1 MSLWR
6 DPKNHQW
13 YSRHWVVDDGVV
25 IRYANV
31 NNPARKRRCWLVY
44 GESAKDRERADERIG
59 GLIQKETPE
68 ARLELSNKQIRG
80 AVKQSVS
87 AQRVTLSEFVKMLK
101 EGIPGMLRPWRERL
115 AKRTVSGYT
124 QYLRLYI
131 LPAFEKLALTEITW
145 DKTLDLLQ
153 KLEVDDSLGHH
164 TLTHVRACISTVL
177 TDAVT
182 VRLLKQNPLLGQR
195 RKASRKHRAETIQ
208 PKRPLNWAQKAKFE
222 ATIDKLIATGWRL
235 RPSYAV
241 HHLLQLHCGLRPSE
255 SAALKVSDIDL
266 EKSRLRIER
275 ALDEDGTIKATKTH
289 EQRWVD
295 LNTWIKDRLKLHV
308 TWLKAEAIAAGKSGE
323 WLLPS
328 EAWTFLNERNAR
340 RAFDAICDEA
350 NKSDDGI
357 KLEGHSPYDLRHT
370 FASLQLSAGADP
382 AYVSAQMG
390 HANTEITLTVYTK
403 WVRTEGRRFV
413 DLLAEQDSTGIA
425 DRYSPVMTPPAA
437 RKPLK

>member
-6 DPKNHQW
+6 DPKNRQW

-31 NNPARKRRCWLVY
+31 NNPARKRRCWLVH
-44 GESAKDRERADERIG
+44 GESVRDRERADERIG
-59 GLIQKETPE
+59 GLIQKETSE
-68 ARLELSNKQIRG
+68 ARIELSNKQTRG
-80 AVKQSVS
+80 AVKRSVS
-87 AQRVTLSEFVKMLK
+87 AQRVTLGEFVIRLGV
-101 EGIPGMLRPWRERL
+101 GIPGKLKAWHERL
-115 AKRTVSGYT
+115 AKRTVSTYT

-131 LPAFEKLALTEITW
+131 LPTFENLALTEVTW

-153 KLEVDDSLGHH
+153 KLEVDDGLGHH
-164 TLTHVRACISTVL
+164 TLTHVRACVSTVL

-182 VRLLKQNPLLGQR
+182 ARLLKHNPLLGQR
-195 RKASRKHRAETIQ
+195 RKASKKHRSETIQ
-208 PKRPLNWAQKAKFE
+208 PKRPLTWAQKAKFE
-222 ATIDKLIATGWRL
+222 ATIDKLLATGWRL

-266 EKSRLRIER
+266 ERNRLRIER
-275 ALDEDGTIKATKTH
+275 ALDEDGTIKATKTN

-308 TWLKAEAIAAGKSGE
+308 TWLNAEAIAAEKSAE

-340 RAFDAICDEA
+340 RAFDAICNEA
-350 NKSDDGI
+350 NKSKDGT

-413 DLLAEQDSTGIA
+413 DLLDQRDSTRIVEQEC
-425 DRYSPVMTPPAA
+425 SELSPPAA
-437 RKPLK
+437 PKLMK

>member
-1 MSLWR
+1 
-6 DPKNHQW
+6 
-13 YSRHWVVDDGVV
+13 
-25 IRYANV
+25 V
-31 NNPARKRRCWLVY
+31 NGWQ
-44 GESAKDRERADERIG
+44 SERFQA
-59 GLIQKETPE
+59 TPNTC
-68 ARLELSNKQIRG
+68 AC
-80 AVKQSVS
+80 
-87 AQRVTLSEFVKMLK
+87 TFC
-101 EGIPGMLRPWRERL
+101 LR
-115 AKRTVSGYT
+115 
-124 QYLRLYI
+124 
-131 LPAFEKLALTEITW
+131 FEKLALTEITW

-222 ATIDKLIATGWRL
+222 ATIDKLLATGWRL

-255 SAALKVSDIDL
+255 SAVLKVSDIDL
-266 EKSRLRIER
+266 EKSCLRIER

-308 TWLKAEAIAAGKSGE
+308 TWLKAEAIAAGKSVE

-413 DLLAEQDSTGIA
+413 DLLAERDSTGIA
-425 DRYSPVMTPPAA
+425 DQDSPVMTPPSAP
-437 RKPLK
+437 KPLK